1 MRDWKLEGST
11 LVLKHKGLD
20 VFWNMPPGFQMPS
33 PSLLTLAEYVL
44 LKPHNEKTEIVP
56 QKGPTGTRTSVA
68 FSGGVDSAA
77 VLKLVEDAIPIYTQ
91 VSNPTGSH
99 KLDNALLAVEEAGGI
114 AIVSNMDELPL
125 LYEKRR
131 GFFGQAGFTVTN
143 ILLAEHFDIHAF
155 ADGNIIDF
163 VYLRSEN
170 GHGTRFGQP
179 NYDSMMQAFAAIG
192 KSYCM
197 PCAGLTEVSTT
208 KIAADYQYA
217 MGCMRGQGGKPCLKC
232 IKCYRKMAL
241 KGTPVE
247 TNRDVE
253 VLLSKDWVPVLGS
266 LLWARDNCGL
276 SHPIL
281 DGLERD
287 IAWVDKWYPDAMRF
301 IPKSMREY
309 FLKQLE
315 FYGIESLSDDT
326 SLRTWSSKIN

>member
-1 MRDWKLEGST
+1 MRDWKLEGSR

-20 VFWNMPPGFQMPS
+20 VFWDMPSGFRMPS

-44 LKPHNEKTEIVP
+44 LKPHNEKTEIIP
-56 QKGPTGTRTSVA
+56 QQGPTGTRISVA

-77 VLKLVEDAIPIYTQ
+77 VLKLLENAIPVYTQ
-91 VSNPTGSH
+91 VSKPTGSH
-99 KLDNALLAVEEAGGI
+99 KLDNALLAVQEAGGI
-114 AIVSNMDELPL
+114 SIVSNMDELPL
-125 LYEKRR
+125 LYQKRR

-143 ILLAEHFDIHAF
+143 ILLAEHFDIHTF

-163 VYLRSEN
+163 VYMRSEN
-170 GHGTRFGQP
+170 GHGTKFCQP
-179 NYDSMMQAFAAIG
+179 DYDSVMRAFASVG

-197 PCAGLTEVSTT
+197 PCAGLTEVCTT
-208 KIAADYQYA
+208 KIAADYRYA

-241 KGTPVE
+241 KRNPIE

-253 VLLSKDWVPVLGS
+253 ALFSKDWIPVLGS

-276 SHPIL
+276 SHPVL

-287 IAWVDKWYPDAMRF
+287 ITWVDKWYADAIKFVPESSRD
-301 IPKSMREY
+301 Y
-309 FLKQLE
+309 FLRQLD
-315 FYGIESLSDDT
+315 FYGIEALADDAA
-326 SLRTWSSKIN
+326 LQAWSSKIS